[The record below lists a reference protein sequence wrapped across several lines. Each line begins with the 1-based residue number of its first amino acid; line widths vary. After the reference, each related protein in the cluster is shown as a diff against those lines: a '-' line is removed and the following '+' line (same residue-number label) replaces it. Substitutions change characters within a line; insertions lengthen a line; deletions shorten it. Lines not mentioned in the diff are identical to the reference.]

1 MARELFRFG
10 SGRKKFSRRFS
21 RKHAPQSEQLWF
33 EKIRSEYIRPR
44 ARGVSYEALP
54 TASIATITTAI
65 SEAVRAKKSKQ

>member
-44 ARGVSYEALP
+44 ARGVAMKLCRQPRSP
-54 TASIATITTAI
+54 
-65 SEAVRAKKSKQ
+65 Q